1 MYKIY
6 LALAVILTASM
17 LCFGQTAGAKG
28 TASGSS
34 ATSATGGNAIS
45 LGSVTNIQGELQ
57 KQIDVK
63 KAQPGD
69 PVVLKTTK
77 AVKQNGETIIP
88 KGTSLIGH
96 VTQVSQQGK
105 GNADSSIGVL
115 FDRLEGNGLS
125 SPITASVLSITN
137 AQTAANLGG
146 SALGDVS
153 GSSSTTASGSG
164 SAGGT
169 GGGGLLGGVGGVGGA
184 VAPVLGTATSAV
196 GGVAG
201 AATQTV
207 GSVASTAGQ
216 TVGSTTSGL
225 GQTINGIQISNSL
238 SGSVTGGT
246 TLSAAGKNLKLEKG
260 VTFQLQLSPQAGN

>member
-1 MYKIY
+1 MNKIY
-6 LALAVILTASM
+6 LGLAVILTAGM
-17 LCFGQTAGAKG
+17 LCFGQSAGAKG
-28 TASGSS
+28 SASGSS

-105 GNADSSIGVL
+105 GSANSSIGVL

-125 SPITASVLSITN
+125 SPITASILSITN
-137 AQTAANLGG
+137 AQTAANLGN
-146 SALGDVS
+146 SAMGDVS
-153 GSSSTTASGSG
+153 GSSSTTASGLTSG
-164 SAGGT
+164 
-169 GGGGLLGGVGGVGGA
+169 GGGGLLGGVGGA
-184 VAPVLGTATSAV
+184 VAPVLG
-196 GGVAG
+196 

-207 GSVASTAGQ
+207 GNVANTAGQ
-216 TVGSTTSGL
+216 TVGSTASGL
-225 GQTINGIQISNSL
+225 GQTINGIQISNAL
-238 SGSVTGGT
+238 SGSASGET

-260 VTFQLQLSPQAGN
+260 VTFQLRLSSQAGN